1 MPSVPGYRAQLTS
14 HIRIPAVYRAGIT
27 LYVRH
32 NSSAW
37 KALRDACDLPLKTTS
52 QDAEHWTPAGITA
65 SEVDAQKATDQM
77 ILEQVSLNQNL
88 SDENWQSHHRCADL
102 LMYMCKYMHVCVRV
116 RIQKENQQI
125 EIFIQFW
132 LVSVDGSMRLILILA
147 LHVTVLRAGQ
157 VLIKAHVW
165 FCWRSSYRYRYFTG
179 CFYVHMYNF

>member
-1 MPSVPGYRAQLTS
+1 MVNVLREHNMPSVPGYRAQLTS

-102 LMYMCKYMHVCVRV
+102 LMYMCVNTCTCVCVCAYKRKTNRLRFLSSFDLFLWMV
-116 RIQKENQQI
+116 ACGW
-125 EIFIQFW
+125 FW
-132 LVSVDGSMRLILILA
+132 
-147 LHVTVLRAGQ
+147 
-157 VLIKAHVW
+157 
-165 FCWRSSYRYRYFTG
+165 Y
-179 CFYVHMYNF
+179 